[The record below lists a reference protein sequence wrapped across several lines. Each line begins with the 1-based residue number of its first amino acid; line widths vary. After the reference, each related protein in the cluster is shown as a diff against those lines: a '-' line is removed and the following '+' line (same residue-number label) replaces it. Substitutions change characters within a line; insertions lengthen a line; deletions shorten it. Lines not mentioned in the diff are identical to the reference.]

1 MQGRIDVMK
10 MMMSHDQN
18 DTIATA
24 LNKEDSKKPPS
35 LLHLSVANDFIEC
48 AEWYDKYYK
57 FGNFCVIFISQIFY
71 FRIIKFNRFLNLRE
85 CTSTVYKACSNS
97 LLARTL
103 NSQCNKFVNIS

>member
-1 MQGRIDVMK
+1 MK

-48 AEWYDKYYK
+48 AEWYNKYY
-57 FGNFCVIFISQIFY
+57 
-71 FRIIKFNRFLNLRE
+71 E
-85 CTSTVYKACSNS
+85 CIMILYAPCSVRLS
-97 LLARTL
+97 CEKKHLGL
-103 NSQCNKFVNIS
+103 